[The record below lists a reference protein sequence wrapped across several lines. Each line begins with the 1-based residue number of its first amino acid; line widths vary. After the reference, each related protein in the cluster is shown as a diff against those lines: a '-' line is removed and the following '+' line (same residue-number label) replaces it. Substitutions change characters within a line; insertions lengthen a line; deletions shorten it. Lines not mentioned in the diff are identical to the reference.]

1 MKVKAKYQIELAC
14 STDAARTMLANAYL
28 HADSATPCLA
38 ACDGRVLAV
47 VPCEVIK
54 GTVSPEGSEP
64 FDVSQALPAE
74 VLQQARRKLPRLTK
88 AQLRMGTD
96 RDISVT
102 CTDKVLVLSN
112 GQTYPALQ
120 NIGTFPNWRQVVP
133 AGRPDAVLYINPS
146 YLLRLAKA
154 IGIKNGDGIVRV
166 ELRGAVQKK
175 TVKVYDYQAFV
186 IEDGSDSEL
195 NMHDGSKPFGVL
207 MPGCGVRD
215 E

>member
-1 MKVKAKYQIELAC
+1 MKVKVKYQVELAC
-14 STDAARTMLANAYL
+14 SKDASRGVLCHPHL
-28 HADSATPCLA
+28 HADSATPCFA
-38 ACDGRVLAV
+38 ACDGRMLAV

-54 GTVSPEGSEP
+54 TPDLPGGS
-64 FDVSQALPAE
+64 DVSQSLTAE
-74 VLQQARRKLPRLTK
+74 VLQQARHKLPRLTK
-88 AQLRMGTD
+88 AQRCMGTD

-120 NIGTFPNWRQVVP
+120 NIGTFQNWRQVVP
-133 AGRPDAVLYINPS
+133 AGQPDAVLYLNPS

-154 IGIKNGDGIVRV
+154 IGIKHGDGIVRV

-175 TVKVYDYQAFV
+175 TVKVYDDQAFI
-186 IEDGSDSEL
+186 IEAGSDREL
-195 NMHDGSKPFGVL
+195 NLHDGSKPFAVL
-207 MPGCGVRD
+207 MSGRGVRD

>member
-38 ACDGRVLAV
+38 ACDGRMLAV

-54 GTVSPEGSEP
+54 TPDLPGGS
-64 FDVSQALPAE
+64 DVSQSLTAE
-74 VLQQARRKLPRLTK
+74 VLQQARHKLPRLTK
-88 AQLRMGTD
+88 AQRCMGTD

-112 GQTYPALQ
+112 GQTYPA
-120 NIGTFPNWRQVVP
+120 IRGAEEFPQWRKIVP
-133 AGRPDAVLYINPS
+133 AGRPDAVLYLNPS

-175 TVKVYDYQAFV
+175 TVKVYDDQAFI
-186 IEDGSDSEL
+186 IEAGSDREL
-195 NMHDGSKPFGVL
+195 NLHDGSKPFAVL
-207 MPGCGVRD
+207 MSGRGVRD